1 MIIYKNIK
9 IKSLFYAKSFVDLM
23 ESLYYIM
30 EKYLNKEKFRG
41 SAAGELMTYQLKN
54 P

>member
-9 IKSLFYAKSFVDLM
+9 IKSLFCAKSFVNLM
-23 ESLYYIM
+23 ESLYQRM
-30 EKYLNKEKFRG
+30 EKYLNNEKLRV
-41 SAAGELMTYQLKN
+41 SSAGELMTYQLKN